1 MALKDDLLAV
11 ERGLWKNDP
20 DLYGDSLI
28 ENVML
33 VFPETGVIGREF
45 AVDAIRKE
53 VAENRV
59 WTDVKFSDVRAEPI
73 SADVAAL
80 TYKVDARWNYEK
92 EGTSSIASSIY
103 VKRNGSWKLA
113 LRQQGAVPP
122 QPAKT

>member
-1 MALKDDLLAV
+1 MALADDLLAV
-11 ERGLWKNDP
+11 ERNLWKNDP
-20 DLYGDSLI
+20 DLYHDALT

-59 WTDVKFSDVRAEPI
+59 WADVKFSDVRAEPI

-80 TYKVDARWNYEK
+80 TYKVIARWNYEK
-92 EGTSSIASSIY
+92 EGTTAIASSIY
-103 VKRNGSWKLA
+103 VKRNGAWKLS
-113 LRQQGAVPP
+113 LHQQGQAP
-122 QPAKT
+122 KT

>member
-1 MALKDDLLAV
+1 MTLADELLAV
-11 ERGLWKNDP
+11 ERNLWKNDP
-20 DLYGDSLI
+20 DLYRDALT

-59 WTDVKFSDVRAEPI
+59 WADVTFSDVRAEPI

-103 VKRNGSWKLA
+103 VKRNNAWKLA
-113 LRQQGAVPP
+113 LHQQGQIPP
-122 QPAKT
+122 H